1 MDITMDAAAA
11 TLLCRSRMGTPLSMY
26 PPGRLIFVRPIKSRM
41 CKEWDAVWIQPED
54 IIGAPAS
61 REDCLRRWQLANRI
75 RMLHHAAAA

>member
-61 REDCLRRWQLANRI
+61 VKTACAGGS
-75 RMLHHAAAA
+75 